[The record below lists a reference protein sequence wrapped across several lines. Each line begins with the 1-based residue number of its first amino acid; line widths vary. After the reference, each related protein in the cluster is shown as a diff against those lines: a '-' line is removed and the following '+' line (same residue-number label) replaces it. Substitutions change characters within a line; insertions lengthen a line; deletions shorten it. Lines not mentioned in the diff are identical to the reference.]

1 MTDGSQVQTAAAT
14 RPVQR
19 TEDEPESRL
28 VEEAKSNPQAF
39 GLLYERYVERIYN
52 YIFYRTGNQQEA
64 EDLTAKVFHKALDH
78 IGRYDNR
85 GVPFSAWLYR
95 IARNEALS
103 RLRRQKWLSPQS
115 WFGATE
121 MRVTETAVQTRQTR
135 QSIHHALARLRPQ
148 DRDII
153 VLRYLEELPSD
164 QVAEILDCSTQNV
177 YVRLHRALERLRT
190 ELESEPPA
198 PTKDFTKVA
207 PLNE

>member
-1 MTDGSQVQTAAAT
+1 MLDNEHLLIEQARQDPAAFGALYDHYVDRIFAYTARLMQDDAAAQD
-14 RPVQR
+14 V
-19 TEDEPESRL
+19 
-28 VEEAKSNPQAF
+28 
-39 GLLYERYVERIYN
+39 
-52 YIFYRTGNQQEA
+52 
-64 EDLTAKVFHKALDH
+64 TAVTFEKALKQIRQYQWQAH
-78 IGRYDNR
+78 GF
-85 GVPFSAWLYR
+85 GPWLYR

-153 VLRYLEELPSD
+153 VLRYLEELPSEA
-164 QVAEILDCSTQNV
+164 VAEILACSTSNV

>member
-1 MTDGSQVQTAAAT
+1 MLDNEKLLVEQARQNPAAFAALYDHYVDRIFAYTARLMQDEAAAQD
-14 RPVQR
+14 V
-19 TEDEPESRL
+19 
-28 VEEAKSNPQAF
+28 
-39 GLLYERYVERIYN
+39 
-52 YIFYRTGNQQEA
+52 
-64 EDLTAKVFHKALDH
+64 TAVTFEKALKQIRRYEWQDH
-78 IGRYDNR
+78 GF
-85 GVPFSAWLYR
+85 GPWLYR

-190 ELESEPPA
+190 ELESEQSV
-198 PTKDFTKVA
+198 DFMNVA

>member
-1 MTDGSQVQTAAAT
+1 MLDNEHLLIEQARQDPAAFGALYDHYVDRIFAYTARLMQDDAAAQD
-14 RPVQR
+14 V
-19 TEDEPESRL
+19 
-28 VEEAKSNPQAF
+28 
-39 GLLYERYVERIYN
+39 
-52 YIFYRTGNQQEA
+52 
-64 EDLTAKVFHKALDH
+64 TAVTFEKALKQIRQYQWQAH
-78 IGRYDNR
+78 GF
-85 GVPFSAWLYR
+85 GPWLYR

>member
-1 MTDGSQVQTAAAT
+1 M
-14 RPVQR
+14 PVIKR
-19 TEDEPESRL
+19 YPNRKLYDT
-28 VEEAKSNPQAF
+28 EAK
-39 GLLYERYVERIYN
+39 RYITLDGIAELIREGAEVQVVDH
-52 YIFYRTGNQQEA
+52 TTD
-64 EDLTAKVFHKALDH
+64 EDLTAVTFEKALKQIRQYQWQAH
-78 IGRYDNR
+78 GF
-85 GVPFSAWLYR
+85 GPWLYR

-153 VLRYLEELPSD
+153 VLRYLEELPSEA
-164 QVAEILDCSTQNV
+164 VAEILACSTSNV

-190 ELESEPPA
+190 ELESEQSV
-198 PTKDFTKVA
+198 DFMNVA